1 MENSIVI
8 GKQEYPIKEKYI
20 NQKDLKFYAENP
32 RIYSILNNVSA
43 NPSQEEI
50 EDTLTEME
58 HVKQL
63 VVAIKAN
70 DGLIDPLIVKDND
83 MTVLEGNSRL
93 AAYRILAKSNPVK
106 WANVKCRVL
115 PHEISDKAIFTL
127 LGQYHIIG
135 RKDWNPY
142 EQAGYLYRR
151 VKSTNVDI
159 DIIAKELG
167 LSLPTAKSYY
177 RNYEFM
183 LSKNDLKSS
192 HWSHYDEYLKNQN
205 IKKYRDTNA
214 DLDET
219 ISEAIKNDKIAKA
232 VDIRDILGGIAKVNS
247 KTSKKIMAKVAA
259 GEISIYE
266 GFERVEDTGKTG
278 HAYQALKKFRDK
290 ISEKSFEKDLEKS
303 DIGTVRFE
311 LKRIHQKIETLLKK
325 YEN

>member
-1 MENSIVI
+1 MENSIMI
-8 GKQEYPIKEKYI
+8 GKQEYPIEEKSI
-20 NQKDLKFYAENP
+20 NQKELKFYAENP
-32 RIYSILNNVSA
+32 RIYSILNNTTT

-93 AAYRILAKSNPVK
+93 AAYRILAKSDPVK
-106 WANVKCRVL
+106 WAKVKCRVL
-115 PHEISDKAIFTL
+115 PSDISDKAIFTL

-151 VKSTNVDI
+151 VKLTNVDI
-159 DIIAKELG
+159 EIIAKELG
-167 LSLPTAKSYY
+167 LSLTTAKSYF

-183 LSKNDLKSS
+183 INKNDLKAN
-192 HWSHYDEYLKNQN
+192 HWSHYDEYLKNQH

-219 ISEAIKNDKIAKA
+219 IANAIKNDRIVKA
-232 VDIRDILGGIAKVNS
+232 VDIRDMLGGIAKVNS
-247 KTSKKIMAKVAA
+247 KTSKKIMEKIAD
-259 GEISIYE
+259 GEIDIYE
-266 GFERVEDTGKTG
+266 GFERVEATGKTG
-278 HAYQALKKFRDK
+278 HAYQTLKKFKDK
-290 ISEKSFEKDLEKS
+290 ISDKSFEKDLEKS
-303 DIGTVRFE
+303 DIGSVRFE
-311 LKRIHQKIETLLKK
+311 LKRIHQKIEALLKK

>member
-43 NPSQEEI
+43 KPSQEEI

-93 AAYRILAKSNPVK
+93 AAYRILAKSDPVK

-192 HWSHYDEYLKNQN
+192 HWSHYDEY
-205 IKKYRDTNA
+205 
-214 DLDET
+214 
-219 ISEAIKNDKIAKA
+219 
-232 VDIRDILGGIAKVNS
+232 
-247 KTSKKIMAKVAA
+247 
-259 GEISIYE
+259 
-266 GFERVEDTGKTG
+266 
-278 HAYQALKKFRDK
+278 
-290 ISEKSFEKDLEKS
+290 
-303 DIGTVRFE
+303 
-311 LKRIHQKIETLLKK
+311 
-325 YEN
+325 